1 MRKVIILLVMVSL
14 LPTTCLAAFRC
25 GNWLLDVNKG
35 GETTINGQVT
45 NTQKVKFLGKDG
57 DYANMKLDMVLAP
70 ASDGNMYGF
79 EFIKRAG
86 KAFLNVE
93 LLRTNMDAPRVFGTY
108 DCNKIG

>member
-1 MRKVIILLVMVSL
+1 MRKVIIVLAVTSF
-14 LPTTCLAAFRC
+14 LPITSLAAFKC
-25 GNWLLDVNKG
+25 GNWRLDVNNG

-45 NTQKVKFLGKDG
+45 NTQKVKFLGKNG

-93 LLRTNMDAPRVFGTY
+93 LLRANMDAPRVFGTY
-108 DCNKIG
+108 DCVRVK